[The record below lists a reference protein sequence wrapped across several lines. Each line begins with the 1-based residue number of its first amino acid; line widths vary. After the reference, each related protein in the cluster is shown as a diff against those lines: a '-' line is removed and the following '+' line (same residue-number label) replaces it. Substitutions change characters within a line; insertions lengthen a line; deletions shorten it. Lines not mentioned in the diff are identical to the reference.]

1 MNAAFGLELPVRL
14 LFAEPSVSG
23 QAREIALALAAQDQ
37 RRRVPFAP
45 LVPLGPGGSKPPFFL
60 VAGGFGGEAELLVY
74 ARLARY
80 LDSQRPFYGLR
91 ARGVDELVEPHET
104 VEQMAA
110 EHVRESRA
118 GQPQRPH

>member
-37 RRRVPFAP
+37 RRRVPYPA
-45 LVPLGPGGSKPPFFL
+45 LVPLRPGGRKPPFFL
-60 VAGGFGGEAELLVY
+60 VAGGHGGEAELLVY

-80 LDSQRPFYGLR
+80 LDSGRPFYGLR

-104 VEQMAA
+104 VEEMAA
-110 EHVRESRA
+110 EHGRA
-118 GQPQRPH
+118 IRAVQPHGP